1 MRLSPAVLVNPQAVQ
16 AKRLDWEMLKL
27 WAECGLIRLLYLD
40 ECGCCCQSP
49 VDYSYSKR
57 GEQKQVRQHR
67 RRGRRINIWGVQE
80 PAVSFDYAL
89 MVGTLKTPTHLQ
101 LIEWQAQKAQQH
113 FAEAGQLTVIVLD
126 NATPHISR
134 AVQQHFELWQQQGLL
149 LFFLPP
155 HSPQMNRIE
164 DEWLHLKRDQL
175 ACRVFEDEFDL
186 AMAII
191 TGVELKAK
199 RRGYQAERFL
209 FN

>member
-1 MRLSPAVLVNPQAVQ
+1 
-16 AKRLDWEMLKL
+16 
-27 WAECGLIRLLYLD
+27 
-40 ECGCCCQSP
+40 
-49 VDYSYSKR
+49 
-57 GEQKQVRQHR
+57 
-67 RRGRRINIWGVQE
+67 
-80 PAVSFDYAL
+80 
-89 MVGTLKTPTHLQ
+89 MVGTLKTPTHLR

-113 FAEAGQLTVIVLD
+113 FAQKGQLTVIVLD

-134 AVQQHFELWQQQGLL
+134 AIQQHFERWQQQGLL

-191 TGVELKAK
+191 ASVELRAK
-199 RRGYQAERFL
+199 RRGYQVERFI